1 MERTKR
7 FWKTWELALLIAL
20 CLSCLS
26 GVWAQAAQRE
36 IAGQMVRLH
45 VLAVDDSP
53 EEQAVKLRVRDA
65 VLAYLAPELEG
76 VQEKTEAMERL
87 TACQNGIRQA
97 AETAAEGRPVTVTL
111 SEEYYPTRVY
121 DGFSLPAG
129 RYTSLRVVL
138 GQGEGQNWWCVVY
151 PPLCITAA
159 QASAQAIETLSADTA
174 RIITEEDGYEIR
186 FKILEFWGELTEKL
200 DAGRAN

>member
-138 GQGEGQNWWCVVY
+138 DQGEGHNWWCVVY

-200 DAGRAN
+200 DVGRAN

>member
-1 MERTKR
+1 MERTRR

-87 TACQNGIRQA
+87 KTCRSEIQQA

-111 SEEYYPTRVY
+111 SE
-121 DGFSLPAG
+121 
-129 RYTSLRVVL
+129 
-138 GQGEGQNWWCVVY
+138 
-151 PPLCITAA
+151 
-159 QASAQAIETLSADTA
+159 
-174 RIITEEDGYEIR
+174 
-186 FKILEFWGELTEKL
+186 
-200 DAGRAN
+200 